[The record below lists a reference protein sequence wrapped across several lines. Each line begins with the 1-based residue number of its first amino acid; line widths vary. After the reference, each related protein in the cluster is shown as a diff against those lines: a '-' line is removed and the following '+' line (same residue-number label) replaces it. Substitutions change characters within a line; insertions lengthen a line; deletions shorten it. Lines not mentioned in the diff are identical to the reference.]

1 MTAKHL
7 QDLLRN
13 VQGGAGASNVAMLAS
28 WRVARAEARAAYEAW
43 RRHGGVV
50 AYAAYRAAEDRAD
63 AALEALRLRTEGD
76 AAA

>member
-13 VQGGAGASNVAMLAS
+13 VHGGAGTSAAMHAS
-28 WRVARAEARAAYEAW
+28 WRVARADARRAYEAW
-43 RRHGGVV
+43 RRHGGAA

-63 AALEALRLRTEGD
+63 AALEALRLRAD
-76 AAA
+76 AEPPA

>member
-13 VQGGAGASNVAMLAS
+13 AQGGGEASNVVKLAS
-28 WRVARAEARAAYEAW
+28 WRVARAEARSAYDAW
-43 RRHGGVV
+43 RRQGGAA

-63 AALEALRLRTEGD
+63 AALEALRLRARGD
-76 AAA
+76 AA